1 MYDKATDPLGFPDA
15 QERVSKLDTCAHWWH
30 FPGTCCALRPER
42 PEMKHAS
49 LKCPAG
55 SETRHLE
62 SQARQD
68 LRRRRGTFSDPG
80 HLDHVVTQ
88 QKTFDSKAQTL
99 GPKLCQIDPA
109 TGHSRSRCCR
119 KPDKYIYIYIYSF
132 NRPIPVT
139 ILKTHGKCTSGL
151 SLVCHILCRDV
162 CDVAIAIICQS
173 RLDTA
178 PQSTK

>member
-119 KPDKYIYIYIYSF
+119 KPDKYIYIYILLQSAYSSHDPEDTRQMHIWTF
-132 NRPIPVT
+132 TRLPYPLPRRLRRGYRHHLPIP
-139 ILKTHGKCTSGL
+139 
-151 SLVCHILCRDV
+151 
-162 CDVAIAIICQS
+162 
-173 RLDTA
+173 
-178 PQSTK
+178 P